1 MTDREQ
7 ILDLWASGA
16 TASEIA
22 GELGVS
28 RENVKSVVKRA
39 RAKGDLRAVRHGAPS
54 RRTIVAWVDQA
65 VAPALARAGVSL
77 VNCRPGCCRW
87 PVSQDQRGHLF
98 CDAPTEPGK
107 RPQWCAAHRAI
118 GFRARAA

>member
-1 MTDREQ
+1 MTDRERL
-7 ILDLWASGA
+7 LDLWASGA

-39 RAKGDLRAVRHGAPS
+39 RAKGDLRAVRHGVSS

-65 VAPALARAGVSL
+65 VAPALARAPPL
-77 VNCRPGCCRW
+77 VP
-87 PVSQDQRGHLF
+87 
-98 CDAPTEPGK
+98 
-107 RPQWCAAHRAI
+107 
-118 GFRARAA
+118 